1 MTRKQGEWSRRPPT
15 RSTSSSEACR
25 STHLGLPRVG
35 HADTAVDRR
44 DGPCP
49 MTRPG
54 YRPAAPSR
62 RADVLLFLL
71 SLCPTGPFL
80 PRLGLTVAPQDRGRG
95 DPGRLAAHHLLSA
108 GRSGARHADV
118 DPVAVDRH
126 DLLAT
131 GTHTLRQA
139 GAGLSAS
146 PRRPGPD
153 PGHRGPTPEART
165 WLSVPWPAARRPS
178 LATAENR
185 EPRLASFAVGA
196 RDFR

>member
-1 MTRKQGEWSRRPPT
+1 MVPETTHPVDIVFRGVPIDPSRAPPSGPCRHCRRPP
-15 RSTSSSEACR
+15 RRAMPDDPA
-25 STHLGLPRVG
+25 GLPAGCTFEAGRRPVAPVPDWPVPAPPG
-35 HADTAVDRR
+35 ADRR
-44 DGPCP
+44 
-49 MTRPG
+49 
-54 YRPAAPSR
+54 
-62 RADVLLFLL
+62 
-71 SLCPTGPFL
+71 
-80 PRLGLTVAPQDRGRG
+80 PQDRVRG

-131 GTHTLRQA
+131 GTHTLRRA

-165 WLSVPWPAARRPS
+165 WLSVLGPAARRPS